1 MRNSHSSIAVKQ
13 EFGNRLAHD
22 IASTDNYGFLARHLY
37 ARLVEEFD
45 DTFWGTW
52 EDAVLVEPKAC
63 HVLRVET
70 VHIFLGR
77 DSSDDFVLRD
87 MFWQWQ
93 LHEDTVHEWIVVEF
107 VDLSEECCFTH
118 IFREFHE
125 VAVETTVLGCFD
137 LAAHIRAAGWV
148 VTYNDDHEA
157 WAATIL
163 LRQCIYFDFHR
174 ILEGLRDLFTVYDH
188 IFVQKFRSSVVYS
201 AQWAMSLR

>member
-1 MRNSHSSIAVKQ
+1 MCHGHRCILIQEQLSH
-13 EFGNRLAHD
+13 GLTND
-22 IASTDNYGFLARHLY
+22 IATTDDYGFLACHLH
-37 ARLVEEFD
+37 ARLVKELD

-63 HVLRVET
+63 HVLRVEA

-77 DSSDDFVLRD
+77 DSGDDFVLRD
-87 MFWQWQ
+87 MFWQRQ

-107 VDLSEECCFTH
+107 VDLSEECCFAH

-137 LAAHIRAAGWV
+137 LAAHIRAAGRV

-174 ILEGLRDLFTVYDH
+174 ILEGLRNYFTVYDH
-188 IFVQKFRSSVVYS
+188 NSKFLIQNYQS